1 MKIIILNISPYK
13 DNDAIIS
20 AFNDDGSYDFIAR
33 GILNSKNKLAM
44 LNNPLTYAEVEISK
58 SKKSQYESI
67 KNANVIFSCMEL
79 MSNFNDLMWCSI
91 LADVIKKCLNQDERP
106 LIFKPL
112 LITLG
117 ALKANFNK
125 KIYILSL
132 LGLILKL
139 SGFEMNISECNIC
152 HNKDNIT
159 NFSLKRGGFICKN
172 DNIDNKNLSREQLI
186 LYRDIFKGFVYYGKE
201 KYQITN
207 DDFKKISKDILNFIA
222 DALDFEIKNI
232 TLLYD

>member
-20 AFNDDGSYDFIAR
+20 AFNNDGSYDFIAR

-106 LIFKPL
+106 LIFKP
-112 LITLG
+112 
-117 ALKANFNK
+117 
-125 KIYILSL
+125 
-132 LGLILKL
+132 
-139 SGFEMNISECNIC
+139 
-152 HNKDNIT
+152 
-159 NFSLKRGGFICKN
+159 
-172 DNIDNKNLSREQLI
+172 
-186 LYRDIFKGFVYYGKE
+186 
-201 KYQITN
+201 
-207 DDFKKISKDILNFIA
+207 
-222 DALDFEIKNI
+222 
-232 TLLYD
+232 